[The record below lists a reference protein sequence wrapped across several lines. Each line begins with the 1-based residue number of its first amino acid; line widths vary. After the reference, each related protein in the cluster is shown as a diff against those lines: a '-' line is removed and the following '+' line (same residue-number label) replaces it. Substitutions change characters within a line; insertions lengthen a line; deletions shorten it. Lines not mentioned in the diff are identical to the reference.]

1 MAPNAETFYKAW
13 SWTSTCYK
21 LYNSDMTRMTAYN
34 HFSLS
39 KLNGDRTFTLTEPVG
54 QGYQVFLGPIS
65 QNLSEVDWGVGP
77 VGYGS
82 HNPEIS
88 VNPYAWK
95 VAANVTLE
103 NNRLLILPFTSLP
116 DACHN
121 GGTIYSF
128 WDAHGRQRQ
137 RVTHFLGLFSWLGTG

>member
-1 MAPNAETFYKAW
+1 
-13 SWTSTCYK
+13 
-21 LYNSDMTRMTAYN
+21 MTAYN

-128 WDAHGRQRQ
+128 
-137 RVTHFLGLFSWLGTG
+137 